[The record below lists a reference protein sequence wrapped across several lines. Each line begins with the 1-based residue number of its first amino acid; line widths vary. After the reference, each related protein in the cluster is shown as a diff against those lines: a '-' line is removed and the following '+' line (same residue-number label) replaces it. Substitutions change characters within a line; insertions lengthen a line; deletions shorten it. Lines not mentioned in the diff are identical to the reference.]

1 MPNTSNV
8 VLLRPEAIKNA
19 EQPDT
24 ETQVILEDQPPPAAE
39 PEAVSA
45 SFELSSSAQVL
56 ETARTLY
63 NTPMFPTLHTIHFY
77 DKHTGLYKRSVDTLK
92 EPDYEM
98 FRDEGVTGTMLP
110 IADEANEADYVL
122 MYNDATS
129 VWGRYSSTIMP
140 IPQLSKFFTQ
150 VMKKDDWKR
159 HVFNTEGSQKS
170 TFLYSVRIPKT
181 RHASGVLPRVN
192 VYVAANGITTPE
204 TDGITLLE
212 DGLTNVAHNPD
223 DMHTVSVDITSRPDL
238 YILHHNDGSVEVQIL
253 SICSNA
259 PLEIR
264 GTTPDICITIR
275 P

>member
-1 MPNTSNV
+1 MSNDANGSNV
-8 VLLRPEAIKNA
+8 VQLRTSAIKNVGMSDDVSDA
-19 EQPDT
+19 
-24 ETQVILEDQPPPAAE
+24 ILIDQPPTVAE
-39 PEAVSA
+39 PEVVSA

-56 ETARTLY
+56 
-63 NTPMFPTLHTIHFY
+63 
-77 DKHTGLYKRSVDTLK
+77 
-92 EPDYEM
+92 DYEM
-98 FRDEGVTGTMLP
+98 YRDEGVTG
-110 IADEANEADYVL
+110 
-122 MYNDATS
+122 
-129 VWGRYSSTIMP
+129 IMT

-150 VMKKDDWKR
+150 VMKKEDWKR

-192 VYVAANGITTPE
+192 VYVAAKGITTPE
-204 TDGITLLE
+204 TNGITLLV
-212 DGLTNVAHNPD
+212 DGLTNVAHSPD

-253 SICSNA
+253 SLCGDA